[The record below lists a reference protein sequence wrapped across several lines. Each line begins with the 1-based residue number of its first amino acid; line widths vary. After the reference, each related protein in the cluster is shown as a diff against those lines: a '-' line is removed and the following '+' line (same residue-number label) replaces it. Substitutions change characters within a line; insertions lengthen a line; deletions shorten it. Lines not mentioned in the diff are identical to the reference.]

1 MRFRNKHD
9 SGVNLHEVNEQ
20 FISLEERLAE
30 AQAAAK
36 EAAETLVK
44 ALDHIMNMSP
54 VVQAAQRA
62 VHSAQSTVSQEIVN
76 ADAQALIAAVK
87 KYEAS

>member
-1 MRFRNKHD
+1 MIIFHGD
-9 SGVNLHEVNEQ
+9 EEDWHIHGQVAA
-20 FISLEERLAE
+20 LEERLAE
-30 AQAAAK
+30 AQASAK

-44 ALDHIMNMSP
+44 ALDHIINMSP

-76 ADAQALIAAVK
+76 ADTQALIAAVK